1 MDNSIASNWIEIDT
15 IRPWEQNPR
24 MNDHAVDD
32 IARSIQEFGFLNPI
46 IVQKTSNKII
56 AGHTRYKASLKL
68 GLTTVPV
75 VFADLDDTKA
85 KAYAIADNK
94 LGELATWDDTVLI
107 GLLGELKD
115 ENYELEILGFDE
127 LELEDLFNDDNISDL
142 MVDDDFDED
151 EIEFTGE
158 GVVIKVQVKEGDQ
171 DEIIEL
177 IKEAID
183 GFEYEFK

>member
-1 MDNSIASNWIEIDT
+1 MENFASSWIEIDT
-15 IRPWEQNPR
+15 IHPWEQNPR

-68 GLTTVPV
+68 GITQVPV

-94 LGELATWDDTVLI
+94 LGELASWDDTILI
-107 GLLGELKD
+107 GLLEELKD

-127 LELEDLFNDDNISDL
+127 LELEDLFNDENISDL
-142 MVDDDFDED
+142 AIDDDFDED
-151 EIEFTGE
+151 EIEFDGNNT
-158 GVVIKVQVKEGDQ
+158 VIKIQVKADIQ

>member
-1 MDNSIASNWIEIDT
+1 MTENLLSTWIEIGS
-15 IRPWEQNPR
+15 ICAWEQNPR
-24 MNDHAVDD
+24 INDHAVDD
-32 IARSIQEFGFLNPI
+32 IMRSIQEFGFLNPI
-46 IVQKTSNKII
+46 IVQKNSNKII

-68 GLTTVPV
+68 GLEKVPV
-75 VFADLDDTKA
+75 VFADLDDTRA

-94 LGELATWDDTVLI
+94 LGELATWDDTILI
-107 GLLGELKD
+107 GLLEELKD

-127 LELEDLFNDDNISDL
+127 LELDDLFNDDNISDL
-142 MVDDDFDED
+142 MVDEDLNED

-158 GVVIKVQVKEGDQ
+158 GVVIKIQIKEENQ

-183 GFEYEFK
+183 SFEYEFK